1 MSVERSSVPAVP
13 TRAQALKIMEKAG
26 CDPKVIRHC
35 KAVAELAARIAKKME
50 GQGVKIDEELVQ
62 AGALL
67 HDLGRSKSHGIDHA
81 IVGAGLARELG
92 LDPKV
97 AMIIERHIG
106 AGIPAGEAVKLGLPE
121 KDYIPETIEEKI
133 VTHADNMC
141 NFKRHKVDVSIEK
154 LEKKGQMGAAD
165 RMRKLHKEL
174 SDIAGIDLNDL

>member
-1 MSVERSSVPAVP
+1 MSTKQSSIPAVP

-35 KAVAELAARIAKKME
+35 KAVAELAAVITKRME
-50 GQGVKIDEELVQ
+50 DKGVKVDGDLVQ

-81 IVGAGLARELG
+81 VVGANLAKELG
-92 LDPKV
+92 LDPKIV
-97 AMIIERHIG
+97 MMIERHIG
-106 AGIPAGEAVKLGLPE
+106 AGIPADEAVKLGLPK
-121 KDYIPETIEEKI
+121 KDYLPQTLEEKI

-141 NFKRHKVDVSIEK
+141 NFKRHNVMVSIEK
-154 LEKKGQMGAAD
+154 LEAKGQLSAAE
-165 RMRKLHKEL
+165 RMRALHKEL

>member
-1 MSVERSSVPAVP
+1 MSVRRSSVPSLP
-13 TRAQALKIMEKAG
+13 DRAQALKIMEKAG
-26 CDPKVIRHC
+26 CDPKVIQHC
-35 KAVAELAARIAKKME
+35 KAVAEFAAMITKKME
-50 GQGVKIDEELVQ
+50 GQGVIIDGELVQ

-92 LDPKV
+92 LDPKIV
-97 AMIIERHIG
+97 MIIERHIG
-106 AGIPAGEAVKLGLPE
+106 AGIPAGEAVKLGLPK

-141 NFKRHKVDVSIEK
+141 NFKRHSVDVSIEK
-154 LEKKGQMGAAD
+154 LEAKGQMSAAQ
-165 RMRKLHKEL
+165 RMRRLHKEL